1 MYGRR
6 IQTALLALMID
17 LLLETIALTLLIL
30 GELLI
35 DRS

>member
-1 MYGRR
+1 MNG
-6 IQTALLALMID
+6 QALTID
-17 LLLETIALTLLIL
+17 LLLETIALTLFIL